1 MHRTSAWLYVFEFA
15 MFVGFTQPVNG
26 ANNSHIFTAVRWR
39 KASERVDVR
48 VGTDDRASEHIPIT
62 FTARPATS
70 SAPLSLHS
78 SQHVRSVMSAG
89 HAEKVALSW
98 LAEKAP
104 RLSDEH

>member
-1 MHRTSAWLYVFEFA
+1 MAE
-15 MFVGFTQPVNG
+15 
-26 ANNSHIFTAVRWR
+26 
-39 KASERVDVR
+39 SERASGR
-48 VGTDDRASEHIPIT
+48 GGLGVGTGDRASEHIPIT

-70 SAPLSLHS
+70 PAPLSLHS

-89 HAEKVALSW
+89 HAEKLALSL